1 MINFKA
7 PQSNVPMDVIKVA
20 IADDHKIFRKG
31 VILSLRP
38 FTNIKFV
45 QEAENGQELIDGLP
59 QSLPDVILM
68 DLRMPTK
75 DGIEATKQIA
85 KLYPTIHIVVLT
97 MFEDERFVSHLM
109 EIGANGYLLKSA
121 DPTEIRRAIM
131 EVADKGYYLN
141 NFVNR
146 ILLKKSHAKQKTIP
160 NLSSEVTLT
169 DRERDVIK
177 FICMEFT
184 AQEIAQKM
192 EVSPRTVEAIK
203 DKLME
208 KFGAKNTAGLVFY
221 AVKNNLID

>member
-1 MINFKA
+1 MR
-7 PQSNVPMDVIKVA
+7 VIKVA

-45 QEAENGQELIDGLP
+45 QEAENGTELIEGLAE
-59 QSLPDVILM
+59 SAPDVILM
-68 DLRMPTK
+68 DLRMPVK
-75 DGIEATKQIA
+75 DGIETTKYVA
-85 KLYPTIHIVVLT
+85 KTYPNVHIVVLT

-121 DPTEIRRAIM
+121 DPSEIRRAIM
-131 EVADKGYYLN
+131 EVFEKGYYLN

-146 ILLKKSHAKQKTIP
+146 ILLKKSHAKQKVIP
-160 NLSSEVTLT
+160 SLTSEITLT

-177 FICMEFT
+177 YICMEFT
-184 AQEIAQKM
+184 ATEIAQKM

-203 DKLME
+203 DRLME
-208 KFGAKNTAGLVFY
+208 KFGTKNTAGLVFY